1 MFYQDV
7 CWFDVQVGKGRL
19 CHMQEHNGLGNLNG
33 NYLLSCNCKLQKL
46 KLQNSFIGATSHYLG
61 SI

>member
-1 MFYQDV
+1 
-7 CWFDVQVGKGRL
+7 
-19 CHMQEHNGLGNLNG
+19 MQEHNGLGNLNG